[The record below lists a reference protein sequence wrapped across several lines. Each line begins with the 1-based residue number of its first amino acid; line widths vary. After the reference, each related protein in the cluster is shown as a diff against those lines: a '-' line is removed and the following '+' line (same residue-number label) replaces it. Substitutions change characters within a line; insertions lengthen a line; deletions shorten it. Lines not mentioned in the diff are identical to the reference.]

1 MKMISGLRRSQGASP
16 APVSADGPHTTKSAG
31 LPHGSRAPTMHAMDS
46 SKRFEDL
53 EVWKQGRDLV
63 RTIYAIT
70 WQGEF
75 SKDYGLKD
83 QIRRAAVS
91 ITSNIAEG
99 YERDGDRE
107 FLQYLSIAK
116 GSVGEVR
123 SQLHHAL
130 DAGYLNETEF
140 AQHHASCIHL
150 GIRLS
155 RFISYLKNHRLGGT
169 KYKPPESQT

>member
-1 MKMISGLRRSQGASP
+1 MN
-16 APVSADGPHTTKSAG
+16 
-31 LPHGSRAPTMHAMDS
+31 AMDPS
-46 SKRFEDL
+46 PRFEDL
-53 EVWKQGRDLV
+53 EVWKLGRDLV
-63 RTIYAIT
+63 RTLYAIT
-70 WQGEF
+70 QQRDIA
-75 SKDYGLKD
+75 KDYGLKD
-83 QIRRAAVS
+83 QLRRAGVS
-91 ITSNIAEG
+91 ICSNIAEG

-130 DAGYLNETEF
+130 DAGYLNEPEF

-150 GIRLS
+150 SIRLA

-169 KYKPPESQT
+169 KYKPPESPP

>member
-1 MKMISGLRRSQGASP
+1 MIY
-16 APVSADGPHTTKSAG
+16 
-31 LPHGSRAPTMHAMDS
+31 AMDP
-46 SKRFEDL
+46 SKRFENL
-53 EVWKQGRDLV
+53 EVWKLGRDLV
-63 RTIYAIT
+63 RMLYAIT
-70 WQGEF
+70 QQGEF

-83 QIRRAAVS
+83 QIRRAGVS

-130 DAGYLNETEF
+130 DAGYLTETEF
-140 AQHHASCIHL
+140 TKHHAACIHL
-150 GIRLS
+150 SMRLS
-155 RFISYLKNHRLGGT
+155 KFISYLKTNRLGGT
-169 KYKPPESQT
+169 KYKPPEP